1 MDEVFENLKYDLEEV
16 IQTLDAIYGEGY
28 AKKNPSLVGSLLQ
41 VVVQDRRTI
50 EWGMR
55 IVSK

>member
-1 MDEVFENLKYDLEEV
+1 MLDHFDFVEETFEEV
-16 IQTLDAIYGEGY
+16 IQSIDDKFGEGY
-28 AKKNPSLVGSLLQ
+28 AKKNPRLVGSLLQ
-41 VVVQDRRTI
+41 VVVQDRRTL

>member
-1 MDEVFENLKYDLEEV
+1 MDEVFDNLKYDLEEV

-28 AKKNPSLVGSLLQ
+28 AKKNPRLVGSLLQ